1 MQSKLTLRL
10 DDSLIHH
17 AKIYAKKH
25 DKSLSKVVADYLKI
39 LTSDSKLPTPAPI
52 TQSLIGI
59 LGSTKIDDADYK
71 KHLEDKYL

>member
-10 DDSLIHH
+10 DNSLIQQ

-25 DKSLSKVVADYLKI
+25 DKSLSKVVADYFKA
-39 LTSDSKLPTPAPI
+39 LTNDPKLPSPTPI

-59 LGSTKIDDADYK
+59 LDANKIGKSDYK